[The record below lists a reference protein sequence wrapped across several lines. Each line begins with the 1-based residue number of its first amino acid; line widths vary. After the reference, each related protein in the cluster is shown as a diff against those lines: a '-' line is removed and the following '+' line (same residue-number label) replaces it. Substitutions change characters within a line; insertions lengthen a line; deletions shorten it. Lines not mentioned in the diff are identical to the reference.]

1 MIVKHVDR
9 YPFAPTADQQVL
21 VRLLQRVDHLAS
33 GLQYRTG
40 PRYGQQL
47 ATARKAAR

>member
-1 MIVKHVDR
+1 MTKHLER
-9 YPFAPTADQQVL
+9 YPLAPGQAQLNAYHGAQL
-21 VRLLQRVDHLAS
+21 VQSLDL

-47 ATARKAAR
+47 AGALRSRR